1 MAGINKKDFTE
12 YIKRF
17 DFTGLFNELGWDDS
31 NKKGSLSIE
40 QNDYKYEIAA
50 SLRGYFIITLGFGE
64 PDVPKETI
72 RKKISHRLSQT
83 YPESLVI
90 FHGEKTQYWGYR
102 VQFEAGKEKY
112 SETSFTI
119 DQEADALFQ
128 RAAGLFFDIDEM
140 DNVAFVDVKAKV
152 RNAFSVNYDTVTKKF
167 YDSFKK
173 EHTSFKAAIRG
184 IPSDI
189 DLDWYTSVTLNR
201 LMFCYFIQKK
211 GFLDSDINYLR
222 NKLAYFIAE
231 NEVNGFF
238 SFYKDFLLVLFHS
251 GLGGIERDERKKQLL
266 GNIPYLNGGMFEVH
280 ELERR
285 YDTID
290 ISNEAFARIFDFFEQ
305 YKWHLDINP
314 DAPGNEINPDVL
326 GYIFEKYIN
335 QRADMGAYYTKED
348 ITGYIG
354 KNTIIPFLFDE
365 VKRYYPKPFESGG
378 EIWSLMKSS
387 GDEYIYPAIKHGLP
401 VKAVETLGDEGLFD
415 DLPEE
420 IQQGL
425 DPEQTD
431 LWIIRK
437 PWNKPAPQSIALPTE
452 IYREVIDRRNRYKE
466 LTSKIRSG
474 EVKEINDL
482 ITYNLDIINFSL
494 DIISDTQD
502 AKLLEYF
509 YRAVTNV
516 TVLDPTCGSG
526 AFLFAAMNILE
537 PMYEILIERMRA
549 FVSDEERTNVE
560 NFSKGKNV
568 YSDKF
573 RFFKDILKD
582 ISGLK
587 DPDDQESGNKHPN
600 QKYFIFK
607 SIILN
612 NLYGVDIMKEAVEI
626 AKLRLFLKL
635 VAQVHPDPKDENL
648 GIEPLPDMDF
658 NIKCGNTLVG
668 FATKNDLENVSSLL
682 LDENLKIQIYD
693 ECEKISKVFEHFK
706 QEQLSGGETTL
717 LKLDLKDRISKLNE
731 NLNLLLYKAHYG
743 GGVYENWKSSHQP
756 FHWFA
761 EFFEIIEK
769 NGGFDVIIGNPPY
782 VEYSVV
788 RKVYKIVSQHFLTE
802 KCGNIYANVME
813 RSIHLSMC
821 RSRLGLIL
829 PLSAFC
835 TARMTVMNNL
845 MKKSCPTSYIS
856 YYGFRPAKLFEGAN
870 RTIGICIYDRL
881 VDFHQN
887 HYATGYQKWSS
898 DYRASLFQTIQY
910 QKVSHFFVPDQY
922 PKIGYEKEQSILT
935 KLFNNN
941 CFIGDKIS
949 KFSKENCIYYRN
961 VGGLYWKIIT
971 DFAPEFY
978 EDGVKSNSSR
988 ESHLY
993 FDTENNMK
1001 IALAL
1006 FNSSLYWFY
1015 YNMTSDCWS
1024 LNPID
1029 LSRFPIDIDQ
1039 LNEADIIKIKTLA
1052 DQLMDD
1058 LLKNV
1063 VWAQRI
1069 HKNKNHTKYQ
1079 QFTPRLSKEIIDKID
1094 IYFSKH
1100 FGFDEQEID
1109 IIINYDVK
1117 YRMGDQSEEDA

>member
-102 VQFEAGKEKY
+102 VQFDAGKEKY
-112 SETSFTI
+112 SETSFSI

-173 EHTSFKAAIRG
+173 EHTSFKEAIRG
-184 IPSDI
+184 IPSDT

-211 GFLDSDINYLR
+211 GFLDSDVNYLR
-222 NKLAYFIAE
+222 NKLAYFIAQ
-231 NEVNGFF
+231 NEENGFF

-251 GLGGIERDERKKQLL
+251 GLGGVERDDRKKQLL
-266 GNIPYLNGGMFEVH
+266 GKIPYLNGGMFEVH

-290 ISNEAFARIFDFFEQ
+290 ISNEAFARIFDFFEK

-348 ITGYIG
+348 ITGYIS

-365 VKRYYPKPFESGG
+365 VKRYYPKPFEPGG
-378 EIWSLMKSS
+378 EIWSLMKNS

-452 IYREVIDRRNRYKE
+452 IYREIIERRNRYKE
-466 LTSKIRSG
+466 LTSKIKGG
-474 EVKEINDL
+474 EIKEINDL
-482 ITYNLDIINFSL
+482 ITYNLDIIGFSL
-494 DIISDTQD
+494 DLISDTQD
-502 AKLLEYF
+502 PKLLEYF
-509 YRAVTNV
+509 YKAVTNV

-537 PMYEILIERMRA
+537 PVYEILIERMRA

-635 VAQVHPDPKDENL
+635 VAQVHPDPNDENL

-706 QEQLSGGETTL
+706 KEQLSGGETTL
-717 LKLDLKDRISKLNE
+717 LKLDLKDRIAKLNE

-761 EFFEIIEK
+761 EFFEIIDGK
-769 NGGFDVIIGNPPY
+769 GGFDVIIGNPPY
-782 VEYSVV
+782 VEYSTT
-788 RKVYKIVSQHFLTE
+788 RKYYNLFGYETIT
-802 KCGNIYANVME
+802 CGNLYAFCIE
-813 RSIHLSMC
+813 RSFTIS
-821 RSRLGLIL
+821 S
-829 PLSAFC
+829 
-835 TARMTVMNNL
+835 
-845 MKKSCPTSYIS
+845 KK
-856 YYGFRPAKLFEGAN
+856 
-870 RTIGICIYDRL
+870 
-881 VDFHQN
+881 
-887 HYATGYQKWSS
+887 
-898 DYRASLFQTIQY
+898 
-910 QKVSHFFVPDQY
+910 
-922 PKIGYEKEQSILT
+922 
-935 KLFNNN
+935 
-941 CFIGDKIS
+941 S
-949 KFSKENCIYYRN
+949 KFSMIVQAPIVCTRRMMSVQTKIKQNRNWILTFDDRPLQLFEYMNHSRMTIFIIDRGHFMSNCSITRYM
-961 VGGLYWKIIT
+961 KIFRRESLFTKDIQFEDET
-971 DFAPEFY
+971 LKSFY
-978 EDGVKSNSSR
+978 DYCFVKSNNFTGKSILLKLQEPQFSIQKLIGNSSIFFYDAPGNYIR
-988 ESHLY
+988 SQTFPSQSLKELRIRIESISYINCL
-993 FDTENNMK
+993 
-1001 IALAL
+1001 L
-1006 FNSSLYWFY
+1006 NSSLFY
-1015 YNMTSDCWS
+1015 FFCSSNFFGRTGYSLKDSEIYSFPMVPHCNLDDFENWS
-1024 LNPID
+1024 NILD
-1029 LSRFPIDIDQ
+1029 DIYRK
-1039 LNEADIIKIKTLA
+1039 L
-1052 DQLMDD
+1052 LMDSSHHQPMQKF
-1058 LLKNV
+1058 LVFAKG
-1063 VWAQRI
+1063 
-1069 HKNKNHTKYQ
+1069 T
-1079 QFTPRLSKEIIDKID
+1079 ID
-1094 IYFSKH
+1094 
-1100 FGFDEQEID
+1100 EID
-1109 IIINYDVK
+1109 SKLGQLYGLNQNEIDYIINFDFKARDKQYEFN
-1117 YRMGDQSEEDA
+1117 SI